1 VELLGPLARW
11 IHLTACVG
19 LVGVAGFLLLAGRS
33 DLAAARAWQ
42 QQMQRW
48 SRALV
53 AVAIAAGIVMLAHQA
68 ALFAG
73 RPGAGLDPAALGRV
87 LFETQLGL
95 VWLARHALLLLLA
108 GFLTAGIDPS
118 RRTDWWAMRTQV
130 LALSVVA
137 LGLLAASGHAI
148 AVEPGTGQAIAVAL
162 VHLVA
167 TGIWVGGLPAL
178 AALLRAAARDGSVHT
193 RAYAAFASR
202 RFSRAAVLSVIVL
215 AGTGVW
221 NALAH
226 IGSIPALVGTPYGRM
241 LLLKLALLAA
251 ILALAM
257 RARFWLLPALLRGVD
272 AALGRLRRV
281 ALCEAGLAAGILVI
295 VAVMSLT
302 KPARHEQPSW
312 PFAFRLVSSA
322 QAVAANPASYA
333 RPSVPYGVDSIASGA
348 ALYSE
353 HCAGCHGDLGASQL
367 QKHTAGDLYWLISH
381 GGRKARMPAFAD
393 RLSTEQRWDL
403 VNFLRSL
410 EAAQAAQRAGAI
422 LEPGRT
428 RVVAPD
434 FTFAVGPIPPQA
446 LRDFRGRR
454 MVYLVLYS
462 LPGSLERIRDI
473 ARVIDA
479 LDLQGVE
486 IIAVPADAAPDAI
499 RRLGGARG
507 LYFSVVTD
515 GAPAIVSA
523 YQLFA
528 PGAAHAEFLIDRQG
542 YIRGRW
548 AGQAEVPSTA
558 FLLSEV
564 QRLRAEQPA
573 LPPAA
578 EHIH

>member
-1 VELLGPLARW
+1 VELLGPFARW
-11 IHLTACVG
+11 VHLTACVG

-33 DLAAARAWQ
+33 DLDAARAWQ
-42 QQMQRW
+42 QLMQRW
-48 SRALV
+48 SRVLV
-53 AVAIAAGIVMLAHQA
+53 AVAITTGIVMLAHQA
-68 ALFAG
+68 ALFSG
-73 RPGAGLDPAALGRV
+73 RPGALLDPAALGRV

-95 VWLARHALLLLLA
+95 VWLARHGLLLLLA
-108 GFLTAGIDPS
+108 GFLVTRIDMS
-118 RRTDWWAMRTQV
+118 RRPDWWAMRTQV
-130 LALSVVA
+130 LALSVMA

-148 AVEPGTGQAIAVAL
+148 AIEPGTGQAIAVAL
-162 VHLVA
+162 VHLLA

-178 AALLRAAARDGSVHT
+178 AALLRAAAQDGSVDA
-193 RAYAAFASR
+193 RAYGALAAR
-202 RFSRAAVLSVIVL
+202 RFSHAAVLSVIVL
-215 AGTGVW
+215 AATGVW
-221 NALAH
+221 NALGH

-251 ILALAM
+251 ILALAT
-257 RARFWLLPALLRGVD
+257 RARFRLLPALLRGMD
-272 AALGRLRRV
+272 AALGSLRRM
-281 ALCEAGLAAGILVI
+281 ALAEAGLAAGILAI
-295 VAVMSLT
+295 VAVMGLT

-322 QAVAANPASYA
+322 QAVAANPATYA
-333 RPSVPYGVDSIASGA
+333 RPSVPYAANSIVSGA

-353 HCAGCHGDLGASQL
+353 HCAGCHAGLRAARLEQ
-367 QKHTAGDLYWLISH
+367 HTAGDLFWLISH
-381 GGRKARMPAFAD
+381 GARKSRMPAFGD
-393 RLSTEQRWDL
+393 RLNAEQRWDL
-403 VNFLRSL
+403 VNFLRAR
-410 EAAQAAQRAGAI
+410 EAAESAQRAGAI
-422 LEPGRT
+422 LEPART

-434 FTFAVGPIPPQA
+434 FTFSVGPIPPQA

-462 LPGSLERIRDI
+462 LPESLERIREI
-473 ARVIDA
+473 ARIIDA

-486 IIAVPADAAPDAI
+486 IIAAPTDAAPDAI
-499 RRLGGARG
+499 RRLGSARG

-515 GAPAIVSA
+515 GAGEIVSA

-528 PGAAHAEFLIDRQG
+528 PGTPHAEFLIDRQG
-542 YIRGRW
+542 YLRGRW

-564 QRLRAEQPA
+564 QRLRAELRA